1 MYEELPIYRA
11 TNIREDIIVFEDACY
26 SGKVKL
32 DKKDK
37 DVQKIT
43 VLLNESNIGNVRLE
57 DTDMSEGTIQFNEQ
71 IAGIA
76 QPFLLQCDLVMLGLE
91 IKYVDGSIRHLYS
104 SYLLCASKNEDDNNN
119 TENMLNE
126 LLLYDN
132 DKVNSWIL
140 EIKKLM
146 IFKMDLLKGQ

>member
-1 MYEELPIYRA
+1 MDKIYLKCSFYQSEQEIEMYEELPIYRA

-104 SYLLCASKNEDDNNN
+104 SYLLCASKNEDDNNK
-119 TENMLNE
+119 TC
-126 LLLYDN
+126 
-132 DKVNSWIL
+132 
-140 EIKKLM
+140 LM
-146 IFKMDLLKGQ
+146 NCYYMTMIR